1 MTEQVTVSKFV
12 MMEEGFAVPS
22 ETGLAVSEQGCLAV
36 AKRSEICVELYRNQ
50 VVHTGD
56 TRFSANEIITEHLIR
71 PYDVCFAPNNH
82 LVITDNGD
90 NSIKVYN
97 VVGKPRLVRKF
108 VCHQRNGNTV
118 HVIEKM
124 ECNSELNIPDSSAL
138 PKILTPQS
146 ITAVPS
152 PLCQLFVVF
161 APVNRIVVITMDWN
175 TVEVIDFRQLSS
187 PRDWPSV
194 QLRELKECNKVSIVH
209 DHTENHKVGGLN
221 PLAITEAQFCAMFYH
236 VSERK
241 RDHINYKCLQRPMC
255 RVGKM
260 SRQTNPKV
268 DYAASVVVY
277 VRLTDCSNRLIF
289 HARYGNC
296 FDGKRRNTIHAEY
309 LMLMDDE
316 FRQAVQLLCH
326 GRGGTIDM
334 FMNKQPCYRSTK
346 HHDKRPDL
354 KKKECAQDLV
364 DFFALHCSSHS
375 IKFTINLC
383 QLYKVDMTPSPS
395 LQSDI
400 QNGQEGVRK
409 MISAGIELK
418 AMTERSWEQLAGY
431 ASVELPEYKDSE
443 RQKLDQHI
451 AEFLGGIKLGYKS
464 KPRTPHRKTR
474 ADSRKGDRIV

>member
-1 MTEQVTVSKFV
+1 

-22 ETGLAVSEQGCLAV
+22 ETGLAVSEKGCLAV
-36 AKRSEICVELYRNQ
+36 AKRSEICVELVSNR
-50 VVHTGD
+50 VVHTEG
-56 TRFSANEIITEHLIR
+56 TRLSGNEIITEHLVR

-97 VVGKPRLVRKF
+97 LVGKPRLVRKF

-118 HVIEKM
+118 IEKM
-124 ECNSELNIPDSSAL
+124 ECNSELNVSDSSAL

-161 APVNRIVVITMDWN
+161 APLNRIVVITMDWN

-187 PRDWPSV
+187 PRDWASV
-194 QLRELKECNKVSIVH
+194 QLREHKECNKVSIVH
-209 DHTENHKVGGLN
+209 DHTENHKVGGRN
-221 PLAITEAQFCAMFYH
+221 PLAIDKAQFCAMFYH

-241 RDHINYKCLQRPMC
+241 RDHISYRCLQRPMC

-260 SRQTNPKV
+260 KRQINPKV

-277 VRLTDCSNRLIF
+277 VRLTDYSNGLIF

-326 GRGGTIDM
+326 GMGGTIDM

-346 HHDKRPDL
+346 HHDKRSDL

-364 DFFALHCSSHS
+364 DFFAVHCSSHG
-375 IKFTINLC
+375 IKFIINLC
-383 QLYKVDMTPSPS
+383 QLSPS

-400 QNGQEGVRK
+400 RNGQEGVRK

-418 AMTERSWEQLAGY
+418 AMNERRWEQLAGY
-431 ASVELPEYKDSE
+431 ASIELPEYQDSE

-451 AEFLGGIKLGYKS
+451 AEFLAGIKSGYKS
-464 KPRTPHRKTR
+464 KPKKPHRKTR
-474 ADSRKGDRIV
+474 GGFAKR